1 MGRRRVRRLSL
12 LAAALGFVTCGSI
25 SAGLSTPA
33 MAQKVAA
40 RATGGP
46 TSSASPAS
54 TAPLAPERR
63 PDRSPGRHH
72 PIPPP
77 APTPLADKT
86 VITVAILITTVLG
99 AFTAVGPIVF
109 YLFDGWGWRRHV
121 IVCSLSDE
129 AKDKYLSTYH
139 SQTSEPVTASARF
152 ATFYDHWFGRGR
164 LVVPTVLIAIIV
176 TLYVFLLVCY
186 AAQSIAHWSV
196 IYLADDPSG
205 RTTHG
210 LAIAAAA
217 IAGAYVFVSLEAIGQ
232 VARRDVAAE
241 DLCFHAL
248 RYMGCVPVAFAL
260 SSLVKNDA
268 ALIIA
273 FAAGAFPLPMIARIV
288 RQDAQ
293 KRLGVTAS
301 ADTQADLITKLL
313 GVDDAVFERMREI
326 GITSIGQMAWAD
338 PISLT
343 MRTNMS
349 FMFMLDLVS
358 QALAWSYLGE
368 KLETLRPMG
377 LRGAFEIRVLMN
389 EANDPDSPLNANAL
403 DVIPQA
409 AQAVGLTLPQFLNV
423 THQVG
428 DDETAE
434 FLVEATQ

>member
-1 MGRRRVRRLSL
+1 MERHSVRRLSPLTTLGL
-12 LAAALGFVTCGSI
+12 LASILLWTGLAL
-25 SAGLSTPA
+25 PA
-33 MAQKVAA
+33 AA
-40 RATGGP
+40 RAAIQAPDAQT
-46 TSSASPAS
+46 ASISQAPAAAM
-54 TAPLAPERR
+54 APARR
-63 PDRSPGRHH
+63 PDGPSDHH
-72 PIPPP
+72 RPRPPP
-77 APTPLADKT
+77 AHTPLADKT

-99 AFTAVGPIVF
+99 SFTAVGPIVF

-129 AKDKYLSTYH
+129 AKDNYLATYH
-139 SQTSEPVTASARF
+139 SEPSERSTAAARF
-152 ATFYDHWFGRGR
+152 ATFYDRWFGRGR
-164 LVVPTVLIAIIV
+164 LVVPTVVIAIIV
-176 TLYVFLLVCY
+176 TLYVFLLTCY
-186 AAQSIAHWSV
+186 AAQSVAHWSIV
-196 IYLADDPSG
+196 YLADDSSG
-205 RTTHG
+205 RTAHS

-273 FAAGAFPLPMIARIV
+273 FAAGAFPLPTIARII

-293 KRLGVTAS
+293 KRLGAAPTP
-301 ADTQADLITKLL
+301 DTQDDLITKLL

-343 MRTNMS
+343 MRTNMG

-358 QALAWSYLGE
+358 QALAWSYLGT
-368 KLETLRPMG
+368 KLEALRPMG
-377 LRGAFEIRVLMN
+377 LRGAYEIRVLVN
-389 EANDPDSPLNANAL
+389 EANDPASPLNANAL
-403 DVIPQA
+403 ELIPQA
-409 AQAVGLTLPQFLNV
+409 AEVAGLTLPQFLNV
-423 THQVG
+423 AHQVA
-428 DDETAE
+428 DDATAE